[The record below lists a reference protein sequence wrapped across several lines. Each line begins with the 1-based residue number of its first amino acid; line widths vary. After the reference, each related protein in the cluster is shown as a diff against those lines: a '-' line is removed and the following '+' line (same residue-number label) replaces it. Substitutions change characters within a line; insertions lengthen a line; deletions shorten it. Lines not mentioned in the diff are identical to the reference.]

1 MNRTEK
7 DQMTDNAK
15 ERSFSELLKASL
27 KSKDTEEWLDV
38 YFTRPIGLFFALI
51 WKRLG
56 VHPNAITTLVITAA
70 TDIGGMMMELAALSF
85 LGFGAQPPSPEWGS
99 MLNEGRN
106 FMQSAPWL
114 MIFPGLAIFVTV
126 VIFNMLGD
134 GLRDILDPH
143 SDEGR

>member
-56 VHPNAITTLVITAA
+56 VHPNAITI
-70 TDIGGMMMELAALSF
+70 LSIF
-85 LGFGAQPPSPEWGS
+85 LGIAAAVMFYHTDVWQDRKS
-99 MLNEGRN
+99 
-106 FMQSAPWL
+106 
-114 MIFPGLAIFVTV
+114 V
-126 VIFNMLGD
+126 V
-134 GLRDILDPH
+134 
-143 SDEGR
+143 